1 MTTVP
6 RSVAIVG
13 AGMAGHSTAKSLRR
27 LGFDGTI
34 TIIGA
39 EPHRPY
45 DRPPL
50 SKEYLVGELG
60 AEHLGL
66 ERRAEDLGVD
76 WLLGRRALSL
86 DPDRRTLLLDD
97 DTKITSDAVVIATGA
112 RARRLPTDVA
122 DPTIGGLHY
131 LRTLDDARLL
141 RTDLLPG
148 RSMVVVGA
156 GFIGSEIASAG
167 QRLGL
172 AVTVLEAAETPLEG
186 PLGRDG
192 GRLVAGLH
200 ERHGVDLRTSAAVA
214 MVHGES
220 RVSAAGLA
228 DGTSVAADVI
238 VVGVGALPE
247 VEWLGSA
254 GLALDPGVRTDRYG
268 ATAVPGVYAVGDASS
283 WWDPVLAAHLRIEH
297 WTEAKDRPAIL
308 AARIVGA
315 PLPTDIKPPYF
326 WSDQYGVRI
335 EFAGRRWGDEE
346 LVIESGSLD
355 DGLIATY
362 RRDGRTVAALGIDQ
376 RREFARLR
384 KSLIIRDPG
393 PAGT

>member
-6 RSVAIVG
+6 RSVTIVG

-50 SKEYLVGELG
+50 SKEYLVGDLG
-60 AEHLGL
+60 EEHLHL
-66 ERRAEDLGVD
+66 ERRGEDLGVD
-76 WLLGRRALSL
+76 WLLDRRALSL
-86 DPDRRTLLLDD
+86 DPDRRTLDLDD
-97 DTKITSDAVVIATGA
+97 GTKITSDAVVIATGA
-112 RARRLPTDVA
+112 RARRLPSDVA
-122 DPTIGGLHY
+122 GATIGGLHY

-141 RTDLLPG
+141 RSDLLPG

-167 QRLGL
+167 RRLGL
-172 AVTVLEAAETPLEG
+172 SVTVLEAAETPLEG

-200 ERHGVDLRTSAAVA
+200 ERHGVDLRTSAVVA
-214 MVHGES
+214 MVHGGS
-220 RVSAAGLA
+220 RVSAAGLL
-228 DGTSVAADVI
+228 DGTSVAADLI

-268 ATAVPGVYAVGDASS
+268 ATAVPGVYAVGDASA
-283 WWDPVLAAHLRIEH
+283 WWDPVLGTHVRIEH

-315 PLPTDIKPPYF
+315 PLPTEIKPPYF

-346 LVIESGSLD
+346 FVIESGSLD
-355 DGLIATY
+355 DGLIASY
-362 RRDGRTVAALGIDQ
+362 RRDGQAVAVLGINQ

-384 KSLIIRDPG
+384 KSLIIRSAG
-393 PAGT
+393 P